1 MSTCALEA
9 GAISGHPHKT
19 RHPFVAPGCQL
30 LTDTSMLEQ
39 HKRLD
44 FKGALTELNDTG
56 DPSSLN
62 LNNSLDVVFLFDVL
76 VPNGNALSCFE
87 FKLELRNTLEGHRL
101 TAGPGSRVSES
112 PLPIPGALGPLQRR
126 RGLQA
131 ALRASPRL
139 AKFPGAALDGTQ

>member
-1 MSTCALEA
+1 MNIQWDHVRTCVSFSPTKLLLLLAVTISTCALEA

-30 LTDTSMLEQ
+30 LTDTSKLEQ

-87 FKLELRNTLEGHRL
+87 FKLELRNTLEG
-101 TAGPGSRVSES
+101 
-112 PLPIPGALGPLQRR
+112 
-126 RGLQA
+126 
-131 ALRASPRL
+131 
-139 AKFPGAALDGTQ
+139 